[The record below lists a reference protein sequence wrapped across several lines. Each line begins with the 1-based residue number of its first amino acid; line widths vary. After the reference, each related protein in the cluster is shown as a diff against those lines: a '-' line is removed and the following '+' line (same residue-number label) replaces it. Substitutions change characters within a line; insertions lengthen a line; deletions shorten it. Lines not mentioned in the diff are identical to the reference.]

1 MAEKKPRNTRI
12 VYVEPN
18 DAYMAVTQTQT
29 GEEVRVPL
37 TPLLEDMCIS
47 FNLTVHPFNRVKS
60 KVGTGTTFF
69 DQDNERQWFTL
80 SWHVPAS
87 NDKQDKNDRTG
98 KPFSFLSGA
107 RLGSDP
113 NDMREYLTTYYTDIA
128 YENYGNGQIVEGLG
142 VESIQITFESWYTP
156 TITIKFVDVRG
167 SAIFGNEE
175 ALHNKKGEL
184 TAENI
189 FGCFMTVPYPLFKL
203 QVKGFLGHP
212 VTYQLTCADCK
223 FDYNPK
229 TGNVEVVAQFI
240 GYAYSLLADI
250 PIKYI
255 VAAPYMTYVG
265 RDYWDAHCS
274 SPAWALDN
282 GAQPPRLCEFFQK
295 IDDAVNI
302 KTDPSEGLSDEATQV
317 ANYTAEKTTLGDL
330 LRAHEEFV
338 TAFAKMFPGRY
349 DNTEDDG
356 HRQLVCFRK
365 NQLKEG
371 VEDTLFNDMQEKY
384 RAFKTLHDNYNAD
397 YSSTA
402 LGNELLPDMGLGR
415 DKFASYDTDDSH
427 HAFVMEYGDGQIR
440 KKVDFFKLSESGK
453 ETNPQNIKEYK
464 WGTSQLQLTE
474 KNAQQ
479 LLKNGLRS
487 PFDNVVDEWCYVLDL
502 STYASKIRT
511 RIDELTNSSQTLQ
524 CDIDN
529 EAESKFLEKIGFR
542 PDIGNVFKIIMC
554 HLETF
559 VHVMMEATKS
569 ITVQAN
575 NNQRSVQRLGLGD
588 IGNTDFRD
596 DVVKVGPWPGVY
608 GKSMSHNDTT
618 LSNESDKALAWV
630 GDFSDNFVEAEVVEG
645 IFAAVV
651 RLQEMQSQG
660 NSRTPDANVFP
671 FLPDDL
677 NLTNPFIET
686 RLNNSVANLAAQL
699 AERAAALF
707 GLYSSRNI
715 SDELASMLGRADAY
729 SYFQATGSS
738 AAISQD
744 IFDRVGQN
752 NLVDALVG
760 IATCNSNYDSFGTT
774 NETSGQT
781 RFVFETDKPFA
792 YGGMEREERHP
803 MLKASGNN
811 FQFVH
816 YGLDEY
822 RDGAK
827 AGTIAALPSHVSTN
841 YTDKRPISFNEDH
854 HEVDYKAQTTTIEPK
869 SLLHAGNSAQ
879 ILRCRSEVN
888 PSGGQTVASDLREKY
903 INRAMF
909 NIVTEESK
917 IQRIEAIEAN
927 ARSGS
932 LKIGAYEASDNLS
945 GLADKFWKVRNKDM
959 VRFFAK
965 ESGQNYYRIASEIPN
980 RIKIKDKFGEHADA
994 VIPKVTLN
1002 DDGNWTV
1009 SDESQSKFAIPYTV
1023 VVSSDNVDLTSS
1035 LLIHT
1040 FYYLQ
1045 NEGSEKQRVKT
1056 LLFLHSQWW
1065 SKEIMECF
1073 RNSNGCMEAV
1083 PYGYLL
1089 LLGGLLWRKRY
1100 ASAHNGTDP
1109 IKYNGTGPSRY
1120 KVNSV
1125 DNTFFHANDQ
1135 NEWYPRFL
1143 NERATENY
1151 TVPITQLFG
1160 GSLPDYNIENQ
1171 LIKLFE
1177 DFVDSQYTTIAV
1189 YELTHNDNGSEKAPT
1204 AAQFAADW
1212 NKFSGLLSETRTN
1225 PTYKEDTFGKG
1236 SKYIQNKMGGS
1247 WSQIWNKYGY
1257 CGRSVTENAGGLP
1270 LVLYYKEDDS
1280 TIQSLL
1286 ASLLKKCIVCNATR
1300 QPLYQGNS
1308 NLDSND
1314 ITFSASIYRTYLNSF
1329 VNTLK
1334 TVVEQ
1339 NTNGAIRESSG
1350 GNNGEDKKEL
1360 REFRMAIYYYCKALW
1375 ENWLVAV
1382 NENAFDVD
1390 TFFKNNFI
1398 FIDSFYRNTYSQ
1410 LPINCEKLVSIYN
1423 GSTDTSSLFSYID
1436 HIVSEHRCIFF
1447 ALPDYIGFQGD
1458 QSDEARMMDVFRP
1471 IPYQEQR
1478 KDLDISNKFV
1488 IIYTHKP
1495 SEHLKNDASEFR
1507 WDGFDIFG
1515 AYDKADPDEVLPNNP
1530 PSIFKTDV
1538 TKPNTSGDYHVPSF
1552 GVAVNRQ
1559 NNTIFKNISLSN
1571 RNPVQ
1576 TEAAIMA
1583 LSNIME
1589 RANSRPG
1596 TVTFH
1601 GQDMYNVFSNY
1612 SYQTEIEMMG
1622 DAQIQPLMYFQLLN
1636 VPMWRGTYMI
1646 FHVQHT
1652 LTPGNMVTRFK
1663 GMKLCATPIPFV
1675 TSYLTYLTPADR
1687 GGYGIAKQGTG
1698 TFGDNDVYFPSSY
1711 TELTAKKKYYNEPEN
1726 RGDVSDKEGNVET
1739 NPELISLFNDL
1750 YEEIDALGEGWNI
1763 MVIHAIREPGGRNGR
1778 NSQHVTG
1785 DAIDIQIK
1793 GRGHASSP
1801 ELIKVIDMIYA
1812 IPKHRKVCGQIL
1824 LEYLDE
1830 DTSKDNKYGGRENF
1844 YRKDKKRYCFN
1855 VLHIAVNKSKAN
1867 NSKNARNEIE
1877 IRYSTK
1883 NAVMGYS
1890 EAKYREGQR
1899 IFLYNKGEFLKNVAP
1914 EFAAVASRA
1923 YRSTGGISLLRRHF
1937 PDFNNDASNQQIQ
1950 EFFDNNTLNRGAAFE
1965 RWWAWA
1971 MDWEGKTDNVEYGW
1985 LDSAEKQY
1993 VNSGGKSTDSTKTKA
2008 YNMFWKGNHIDK
2020 IKDPD
2025 IAFVVVQ
2032 TLYWSGNTSM
2042 VQFALDGKKTGITD
2056 EVYSRCIGLRL
2067 SDAAREAGRYGGA
2080 PHSNNLSMLVIDRI
2094 NTYPNQKELFQRIK
2108 YHMIQTLLHATYLSG
2123 TSYGKEQYGMF
2134 RRLRAMNYGGPM
2146 KSNAETPNMGVSKEW
2161 AWGQNAVNQLWP

>member
-37 TPLLEDMCIS
+37 TPPLEDMCIS

-87 NDKQDKNDRTG
+87 NDKQDKNDRTD

-240 GYAYSLLADI
+240 GYAYSLLTDI

-265 RDYWDAHCS
+265 RDYWDTHCT

-282 GAQPPRLCEFFQK
+282 GAQPPRLYEFFQE
-295 IDDAVNI
+295 INAAVNMEA
-302 KTDPSEGLSDEATQV
+302 DPSEGLSDEATQV

-384 RAFKTLHDNYNAD
+384 RAFKTLHDNYNTD

-453 ETNPQNIKEYK
+453 ETNPQNIKDYK
-464 WGTSQLQLTE
+464 WGVSQLQLTE

-524 CDIDN
+524 RDIDN

-569 ITVQAN
+569 ITTQAN
-575 NNQRSVQRLGLGD
+575 NNQRSVQSLGLGSID
-588 IGNTDFRD
+588 NTDFRD

-651 RLQEMQSQG
+651 RLSEMQNQG
-660 NSRTPDANVFP
+660 NSNQPDANVFS
-671 FLPDDL
+671 FLPEDL
-677 NLTNPFIET
+677 NLVNPFIET

-729 SYFQATGSS
+729 NYFQATGSS

-760 IATCNSNYDSFGTT
+760 IATCNPNYDSFGTT
-774 NETSGQT
+774 NETTGQT

-792 YGGMEREERHP
+792 YGGMEKEERHP
-803 MLKASGNN
+803 MLKANGNN

-822 RDGAK
+822 RNGSK
-827 AGTIAALPSHVSTN
+827 SGTIAALPSQVRTN
-841 YTDKRPISFNEDH
+841 YKDKRPISFNEDH

-888 PSGGQTVASDLREKY
+888 PNGGQTVASDLREKY

-917 IQRIEAIEAN
+917 IQRIETIEAN

-980 RIKIKDKFGEHADA
+980 RIKIKEKFGEHADA
-994 VIPKVTLN
+994 AIPKVTLN

-1023 VVSSDNVDLTSS
+1023 VVSSDNADLTTS
-1035 LLIHT
+1035 LLTHA

-1045 NEGSEKQRVKT
+1045 NEGSEKQKVKI

-1065 SKEIMECF
+1065 NKEIMECF

-1100 ASAHNGTDP
+1100 ASAHNGADP
-1109 IKYNGTGPSRY
+1109 IKYSGSGPS
-1120 KVNSV
+1120 KFKTNSA
-1125 DNTFFHANDQ
+1125 DNTFFHVNDQ

-1151 TVPITQLFG
+1151 TVPIIQLFG

-1177 DFVDSQYTTIAV
+1177 DFVDSQYTTIAA

-1204 AAQFAADW
+1204 SAQFAADW
-1212 NKFSGLLSETRTN
+1212 NKFSELLSETRTN
-1225 PTYKEDTFGKG
+1225 PTYKEDTFEKG

-1257 CGRSVTENAGGLP
+1257 CGRSVAENAVGLS

-1280 TIQSLL
+1280 IIQSLL
-1286 ASLLKKCIVCNATR
+1286 ASLLRKCIVCNATR

-1339 NTNGAIRESSG
+1339 NTNGAIQESSG

-1375 ENWLVAV
+1375 ENWLVTI

-1583 LSNIME
+1583 LSNILE
-1589 RANSRPG
+1589 RAKGRPG

-1663 GMKLCATPIPFV
+1663 GMKLCATPIPFI
-1675 TSYLTYLTPADR
+1675 TSYLTYLTPADK
-1687 GGYGIAKQGTG
+1687 GGYGISSQGTG
-1698 TFGDNDVYFPSSY
+1698 GNYSADGIYMPSSY
-1711 TELTAKKKYYNEPEN
+1711 TEITAKKDHYHEAEN
-1726 RGDVSDKEGNVET
+1726 RGNVTDQAGNVKI
-1739 NPELISLFNDL
+1739 NPKLVSLFNDL
-1750 YEEIDALGEGWNI
+1750 YEEIEALGEGWNI
-1763 MVIHAIREPGGRNGR
+1763 YVSHAVRTSSDGNSDTS
-1778 NSQHVTG
+1778 SQHYNG

-1793 GRGHASSP
+1793 RDGKLRNREPSP

-1812 IPKHRKVCGQIL
+1812 IPKHRDICGQIL
-1824 LEYLDE
+1824 LEYRNEKNDN
-1830 DTSKDNKYGGRENF
+1830 KDNFFRTDNKKYL
-1844 YRKDKKRYCFN
+1844 FN
-1855 VLHIAVNKSKAN
+1855 VLHIAVNSRHTNIPN
-1867 NSKNARNEIE
+1867 NATRSQIE
-1877 IRYSTK
+1877 ISISDK
-1883 NAVMGYS
+1883 NGNSVASGD
-1890 EAKYREGQR
+1890 
-1899 IFLYNKGEFLKNVAP
+1899 IFLDNVP
-1914 EFAAVASRA
+1914 MSYVAAASRA
-1923 YRSTGGISLLRRHF
+1923 YRASGLPLVCKHF
-1937 PDFNNDASNQQIQ
+1937 LDFGSCNQQKTIAL
-1950 EFFDNNTLNRGAAFE
+1950 FDSVSANNGVAFD
-1965 RWWAWA
+1965 RWWTWSKS
-1971 MDWEGKTDNVEYGW
+1971 WEGKKADESEIYGW
-1985 LDSAEKQY
+1985 TRTAENAY
-1993 VNSGGKSTDSTKTKA
+1993 ITSGGKSTDSVNTKA
-2008 YNMFWKGNHIDK
+2008 YNFFWKRNKCDQITDGNVAIMCMY
-2020 IKDPD
+2020 
-2025 IAFVVVQ
+2025 
-2032 TLYWSGNTSM
+2032 TLYWTGNSSCIH
-2042 VQFALDGKKTGITD
+2042 FALDGKKNVNSAT
-2056 EVYSRCIGLRL
+2056 YSHCIGV
-2067 SDAAREAGRYGGA
+2067 GGSA
-2080 PHSNNLSMLVIDRI
+2080 PHGVLDANTIKRI
-2094 NTYPNQKELFQRIK
+2094 NEYPNQKELANRIK
-2108 YHMIQTLLHATYLSG
+2108 YHAGKLITTATTKDG
-2123 TSYGKEQYGMF
+2123 TIYGVKYKGHL
-2134 RRLRAMNYGGPM
+2134 RRWTSINYTGLKMNNQVTTQP
-2146 KSNAETPNMGVSKEW
+2146 SLTEVSIKLTE
-2161 AWGQNAVNQLWP
+2161 LWP